1 MEAPQNRR
9 LYGKMECL
17 PPWAHLNR
25 WEGEDFEYCVG
36 EFVCDKISFF
46 CDFFGKKTLGKYV
59 FGYKKIVVNEQI
71 CFCHFCEMDQKKGT
85 CQPSSNANGKTGA
98 QKSLWI
104 PDLVQLSIKRR
115 REKRETHMF
124 H

>member
-1 MEAPQNRR
+1 MEARQNRR

-25 WEGEDFEYCVG
+25 WEREDFEYCVG
-36 EFVCDKISFF
+36 EFVCDKVSFF

-71 CFCHFCEMDQKKGT
+71 CFCHFCEMDPKKRY
-85 CQPSSNANGKTGA
+85 
-98 QKSLWI
+98 
-104 PDLVQLSIKRR
+104 LSAVFECKWENRGSKVLMNSRPGPIIY
-115 REKRETHMF
+115 
-124 H
+124 